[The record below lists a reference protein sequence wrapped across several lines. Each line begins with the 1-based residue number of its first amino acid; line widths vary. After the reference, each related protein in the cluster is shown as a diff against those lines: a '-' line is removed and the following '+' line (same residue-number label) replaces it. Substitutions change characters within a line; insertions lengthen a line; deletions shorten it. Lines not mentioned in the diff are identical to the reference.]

1 MADGPVPMM
10 LDAIS
15 EQLHASLS
23 FRQPPGAE
31 PGEEASSLR
40 RAHYTRP
47 RELALPVGQLGKPP
61 GQAWPAPPPP
71 RPPGQL
77 QQAPRPPL
85 AVRPPGSSLPAV
97 LDRGVGQKR
106 AFVRP
111 GGVASAWARC
121 VGGTQRTVSVR
132 KRPAGADEGAAAKP
146 PLLPNH
152 GGDPTALAEM
162 AAFLRQRKR
171 CAGKKTAARAPGR
184 GPPQCRTPLTCRPL
198 PARRRFVSEAAKLLA
213 PQPELDEGE
222 ELNLVNLPTD
232 LLVRLLCLLLQL

>member
-1 MADGPVPMM
+1 MAEDVPIMM
-10 LDAIS
+10 DAIS
-15 EQLHASLS
+15 EQMHRASLS
-23 FRQPPGAE
+23 FRQPPGTAE
-31 PGEEASSLR
+31 AGEEASSLR

-61 GQAWPAPPPP
+61 GQAFVPPPP
-71 RPPGQL
+71 RPAGQAG
-77 QQAPRPPL
+77 QMGPPARPPL

-97 LDRGVGQKR
+97 LDRGAGQKR

-132 KRPAGADEGAAAKP
+132 KRPAAGADEAAAKP
-146 PLLPNH
+146 QLLTSH

-171 CAGKKTAARAPGR
+171 CAETGAAHALPGPR
-184 GPPQCRTPLTCRPL
+184 RLNAGRLSP
-198 PARRRFVSEAAKLLA
+198 PARS
-213 PQPELDEGE
+213 
-222 ELNLVNLPTD
+222 
-232 LLVRLLCLLLQL
+232 LCAGGL